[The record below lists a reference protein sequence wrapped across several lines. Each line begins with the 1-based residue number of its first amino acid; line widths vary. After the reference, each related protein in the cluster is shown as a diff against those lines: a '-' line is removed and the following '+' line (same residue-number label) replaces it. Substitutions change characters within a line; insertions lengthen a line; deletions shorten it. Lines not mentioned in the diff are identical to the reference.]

1 MNDKKINALVT
12 SIFLLVF
19 GFAVLVGQNIK
30 PEQKSDSQEQITT
43 GSITLNSGEILIVEE
58 EPIIPSLT
66 GDDNEES
73 PVVNEENYKE
83 IYHSGFTRD
92 DPRQRMVWEAY
103 DLGGLEFVSLIE
115 CENGLRNPKAVWDGG
130 MSFWLCQLNIRR
142 HGEPLEEEWN
152 DRPYQLAVCFEKWKW
167 GTKFYWHQRLIW
179 GKKCW
184 EVVKKRF
191 FFM

>member
-1 MNDKKINALVT
+1 MNTKTIHILVA
-12 SIFLLVF
+12 SIYLLVMWF
-19 GFAVLVGQNIK
+19 GILIGQNIK
-30 PEQKSDSQEQITT
+30 PEQKSDSQEQVNS
-43 GSITLNSGEILIVEE
+43 GYITLNSWEILIVEE

-66 GDDNEES
+66 GDDNVES
-73 PVVNEENYKE
+73 SVVNEENYKE

-152 DRPYQLAVCFEKWKW
+152 DRPYQLSVCYSKWKS
-167 GTKFYWHQRLIW
+167 GTKFYWPQRLIW
-179 GKKCW
+179 GKKCS

-191 FFM
+191 YFM